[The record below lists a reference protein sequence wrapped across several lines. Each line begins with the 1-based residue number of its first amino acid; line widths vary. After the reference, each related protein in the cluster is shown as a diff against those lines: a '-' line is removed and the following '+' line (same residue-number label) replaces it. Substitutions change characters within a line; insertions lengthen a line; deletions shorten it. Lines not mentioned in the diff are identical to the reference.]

1 MKWWQYLIFV
11 LAASALLF
19 FIVSMIPGFQYIIDI
34 TVDALRFVGNFILN
48 LSVLIFIF
56 PMGAIAGFLTYIGVS
71 LLDSLIET
79 ERELRAWQT
88 TALVTILGLAFGAI
102 QIWYMPLL
110 MATPGTWVRSIAIT
124 DFYLWRPWSGAYEN
138 PPIGWGIYGFMTFL
152 ISYFILR
159 EITK

>member
-110 MATPGTWVRSIAIT
+110 MATPGTWVRSIAMT

>member
-11 LAASALLF
+11 LAAVAFLF
-19 FIVSMIPGFQYIIDI
+19 FILSIIPGSQYLIGIAGDVFSFVVDI
-34 TVDALRFVGNFILN
+34 ILN

-88 TALVTILGLAFGAI
+88 TALVAILGLAFGAI
-102 QIWYMPLL
+102 QIWYMPLI
-110 MATPGTWVRSIAIT
+110 MDTPDTWVRSIAMT
-124 DFYLWRPWSGAYEN
+124 DFGLWRPWSGAYEN
-138 PPIGWGIYGFMTFL
+138 PPIGWGIYGFLTFL
-152 ISYFILR
+152 ITYFILR
-159 EITK
+159 FSLR

>member
-11 LAASALLF
+11 LAAVALLF
-19 FIVSMIPGFQYIIDI
+19 FILSIIPGSQYLIGIAGDVFSFVVDI
-34 TVDALRFVGNFILN
+34 ILN

-56 PMGAIAGFLTYIGVS
+56 PMGAIAGSLTYIGVS

-88 TALVTILGLAFGAI
+88 TALVAILGLAFGAI

-110 MATPGTWVRSIAIT
+110 MGTPDTWVRSIAMT
-124 DFYLWRPWSGAYEN
+124 DFGLWRPWSGAYEN

-152 ISYFILR
+152 ITYFILSHSVQ
-159 EITK
+159 

>member
-110 MATPGTWVRSIAIT
+110 MATPGTWVRSIAMT

-138 PPIGWGIYGFMTFL
+138 PPI
-152 ISYFILR
+152 
-159 EITK
+159 

>member
-11 LAASALLF
+11 LAAVALLF
-19 FIVSMIPGFQYIIDI
+19 FILSIIPGSQYLVGIAGDVFSFVVDI
-34 TVDALRFVGNFILN
+34 VLN
-48 LSVLIFIF
+48 LSILIFIF

-110 MATPGTWVRSIAIT
+110 MATPGTWVRSIAMT